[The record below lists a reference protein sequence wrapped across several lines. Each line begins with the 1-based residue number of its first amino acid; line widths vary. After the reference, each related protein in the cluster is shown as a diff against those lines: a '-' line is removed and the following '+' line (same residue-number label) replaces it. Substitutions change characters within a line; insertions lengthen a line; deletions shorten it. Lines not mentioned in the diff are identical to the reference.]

1 VRKSKRNY
9 LFIVKKFLYK
19 FLEKIMEVTVI
30 MGEDEKK
37 MDLQDD
43 KSIKDLLKMLKIPI
57 ETVVVKKN
65 QCIVIEEEPV
75 EEGDILEIIR
85 VIYGG

>member
-1 VRKSKRNY
+1 
-9 LFIVKKFLYK
+9 
-19 FLEKIMEVTVI
+19 MEVTVI
-30 MGEDEKK
+30 IGEDEKK
-37 MDLQDD
+37 MDLQDN
-43 KSIKDLLKMLKIPI
+43 KSIKDLLRMLEIPV

-65 QCIVIEEEPV
+65 QCIVIEEEQV